1 MKNYVK
7 LAFCAAAFMALQ
19 SCQNSERKDR
29 DDPATVQADTALDT
43 TLRAQAATADVD
55 LSGNEK
61 AFLLNAAVTGV
72 TEIRAAQMILQKTK
86 RADIKSL
93 AQMMVKDHTRIGTD
107 LALIAKGKGMSL
119 PADLP
124 QSKVDDLSRLETLSA
139 DELDKKY
146 LIMVINDHRTAID
159 LFDRATTYEEADV
172 KKFAA
177 NALPS
182 LKAHQKKAEELGL
195 KLNISN
201 AGNGDNDDGVA
212 PDVKK

>member
-55 LSGNEK
+55 LTGNEK
-61 AFLLNAAVTGV
+61 SFLLNAAVTGM
-72 TEIRAAQMILQKTK
+72 TQISAARMIIGKTK
-86 RADIKSL
+86 RPEIKSL
-93 AQMMVKDHTRIGTD
+93 AEMMIKDHTKMATD
-107 LALIAKGKGMSL
+107 LSLIANGKGMSL
-119 PADLP
+119 PEALP
-124 QSKVDDLSRLETLSA
+124 QSKRDELSRLETLTA

-146 LIMVINDHRTAID
+146 LVMLINEHRTAVD
-159 LFDRATTYEEADV
+159 LFDRATTYENADV
-172 KKFAA
+172 KQFAA
-177 NALPS
+177 KALPA
-182 LKAHQKKAEELGL
+182 LKAHQKQAEDLGL